1 MPPRS
6 RQPRAPMTPRPDS
19 SIAAARIDAAEHRCI
34 PRMGSGETWQKRA
47 SCTLAQMKGDFVGK
61 VRLRFV
67 LRWPGMAI
75 RIRDAFPGGWLWQY
89 IDAMR
94 SPTSNSGNYFASCIL
109 EGASDG
115 KIISSRQDS
124 RAMYPK
130 RAGFGKICAP
140 CIRKAPQ
147 IAFRECMA
155 RRSCQ
160 GGSLFAALTPRITH
174 GAQILP
180 QFSARKVLRA
190 EGWRRWVVASALCI
204 EADGPTL

>member
-1 MPPRS
+1 MRRGRNEHS
-6 RQPRAPMTPRPDS
+6 GLFRGWKCGFAGKMRP
-19 SIAAARIDAAEHRCI
+19 
-34 PRMGSGETWQKRA
+34 
-47 SCTLAQMKGDFVGK
+47 
-61 VRLRFV
+61 RFV
-67 LRWPGMAI
+67 LRRSGTAI
-75 RIRDAFPGGWLWQY
+75 SIRNAFSGGWLWRY

-115 KIISSRQDS
+115 KITSSRQDS
-124 RAMYPK
+124 RAMHPK
-130 RAGFGKICAP
+130 RAGFGKICAS

-147 IAFRECMA
+147 IAFWECIA

-160 GGSLFAALTPRITH
+160 GGAPFAAQAPRIMH

-204 EADGPTL
+204 EADGLPCLRTPAADRPVSRDEAPHQ